1 MFVAN
6 NTTGGG
12 KMIRNIVLGL
22 VLVVALFFTIGFV
35 LPDKAHVERSAKIQA
50 PPSQV
55 FALVNG
61 FRQFDRWSPWADKDP
76 QAKVQISGAPL
87 GVGAQYQ
94 WSSSNPMV
102 GSGTQEIVASSP
114 YSEVKT
120 KLLFAGFD
128 KPSYAK
134 FELEP
139 NGAVTRVTWSLDVPL
154 GGNPINHYF
163 GMLMDSR
170 VGPDYERG
178 LNKLRGVAESGPK
191 TDFAPLDISLQDLK
205 PQAYAYVSGSS
216 STEGDAPA
224 KAVAAAYTKVFA
236 FMSASGLKEAAQP
249 ISITRK
255 WDPQAKVYQF
265 DAGIPVDRAD
275 AQGKGEVK
283 VAQTYAGAALKV
295 EYHGPYQNMTA
306 TYDLIDAYKKAYALQ
321 DNGPSWEQYLND
333 PAKTPPQQLSTDIY
347 VPVK

>member
-1 MFVAN
+1 MV
-6 NTTGGG
+6 
-12 KMIRNIVLGL
+12 RNIILGL

-35 LPDKAHVERSAKIQA
+35 LPDKAHVQRTEQIQA
-50 PPSQV
+50 PASQV

-87 GVGAQYQ
+87 GVGAHYE
-94 WSSSNPMV
+94 WSGNKAV

-120 KLLFAGFD
+120 KLVFAGFD
-128 KPSYAK
+128 QPSYAK

-139 NGAVTRVTWSLDVPL
+139 NGAVTRVTWTLDIPL
-154 GGNPINHYF
+154 GGNPIGHYF
-163 GMLMDSR
+163 GMMMDR
-170 VGPDYERG
+170 MIGPDYERG

-191 TDFAPLDISLQDLK
+191 TDFAPLDLTVQDLK

-224 KAVAAAYTKVFA
+224 KAVTAAYAKVYA
-236 FMSASGLKEAAQP
+236 FMNSSSLKQAAQP
-249 ISITRK
+249 LAITRK
-255 WDPQAKVYQF
+255 WDPQAKAYEF

-275 AQGKGEVK
+275 AQGKGDVK
-283 VAQTYAGAALKV
+283 IAQTYAGTALKV
-295 EYHGPYQNMTA
+295 EYHGPYQNMAA
-306 TYDLIDAYKKAYALQ
+306 TYELIDAYKKAYALQ
-321 DNGPSWEQYLND
+321 DNGLSWEQYLND
-333 PAKTPPQQLSTDIY
+333 PAKTPPAQLSTDIY